1 MTKHNI
7 LSKALL
13 SFLLVCL
20 LASFLIAGETDNST
34 KSEKKSGGP
43 IIGIDL
49 GTTYSCVAIYKNGKA
64 EIIVNDQGNRITPSV
79 VAFTEGERLI
89 GEAAKNQAAL
99 NPTNTVYDAKRLI
112 GRRFSDTEVQ
122 KDAGLLPYK
131 IIDKNGKPYI
141 QVEINGEKKVFA
153 PEEISAMVL
162 QKMKAI
168 AETYLG
174 QKVTRAVITVP
185 AYFNDAQRQATRDA
199 GTIAGLTVERIINEP
214 TAAAIAYGLDKNKK
228 DVNVLVFDLG
238 GGTFDVS
245 LLNLDEGLFEV
256 LATNGDTHLGGEDFD
271 HRVVRYCLDEFKR
284 KNPKQAQSVEKDKKA
299 IQKLKREAEKAKR
312 VLSSQHEG
320 RIEIESLHDGIDF
333 SLKLTRAKFE
343 QLNNDLF
350 VKTLKPVEQVLK
362 DAKLS
367 KEQVDEIVLVGGST
381 RIPKV
386 QQLLIDFFNGKKP
399 KQGINP
405 DEAVAAG
412 AAIQGGILGGELDE
426 DIVLVDIASLSLGIE
441 TVGGVMTKLIPRGT
455 KIPTQ
460 KSQIFSTY
468 QDNQP
473 GVLIQVYQGERAMT
487 KDNNLLGKFEL
498 TGIPPAPRGTPQIE
512 VTFSVDADGI
522 LHVTAKDTKTGN
534 QNSITITNDK
544 LNMDQAEIER
554 MVNEAAKFEEEDK
567 KQKERIDARNAL
579 ESYAYQL
586 KNQLDDEKF
595 KEKLPAEDK
604 KVIEDETKTTIS
616 WLEQHQDAS
625 KEEFEEEKKRLEEKI
640 RPIMTKF
647 YQSQGGAQQ
656 GAPGSGPSSAGAQH
670 DEL

>member
-1 MTKHNI
+1 MTKSAI
-7 LSKALL
+7 CLFTLL
-13 SFLLVCL
+13 FVCF
-20 LASFLIAGETDNST
+20 LASFLIAEDNAT
-34 KSEKKSGGP
+34 TSEKKGGP

-49 GTTYSCVAIYKNGKA
+49 GTTYSCVGIYKNGKA

-79 VAFTEGERLI
+79 VSFTEEGERLI
-89 GEAAKNQAAL
+89 GDAAKNQATI

-112 GRRFSDTEVQ
+112 GRRFSDNEVQ
-122 KDAGLLPYK
+122 KDASLLPYK
-131 IIDKNGKPYI
+131 IVDKNGKPFI

-162 QKMKAI
+162 QKMKNI

-174 QKVTRAVITVP
+174 QKVSRAVITVP

-271 HRVVRYCLDEFKR
+271 HRVVRFFLDEFKR
-284 KNPKQAQSVEKDKKA
+284 KNPQAAQTIEKDKKA
-299 IQKLKREAEKAKR
+299 IQKFKREAEKAKR
-312 VLSSQHEG
+312 ILSSQHEA
-320 RIEIESLHDGIDF
+320 RVEIESLHDGIDF
-333 SLKLTRAKFE
+333 STKLTRAKFE

-412 AAIQGGILGGELDE
+412 AAIQAGILGGELDE

-460 KSQIFSTY
+460 KSQVFSTY

-473 GVLIQVYQGERAMT
+473 GVLIQVFQGERAMT

-512 VTFSVDADGI
+512 VSFSVDADGI
-522 LHVTAKDTKTGN
+522 LHVSAKDTKTGKE
-534 QNSITITNDK
+534 NSITITNDK
-544 LNMDQAEIER
+544 LNMGQEEIDR

-567 KQKERIDARNAL
+567 KQKERIDARNGL
-579 ESYAYQL
+579 EGYAYQL

-604 KVIEDETKTTIS
+604 KVIEEETKKVIS
-616 WLEQHQDAS
+616 WLEQHHDAT
-625 KEEFEEEKKRLEEKI
+625 KEEFEEQKKELEEKI
-640 RPIMTKF
+640 KPIMTRF
-647 YQSQGGAQQ
+647 YGAQGGQPGAQPDFG
-656 GAPGSGPSSAGAQH
+656 GASSADAQH